1 MEIFV
6 VTSKAQEEDNVG
18 IILSVKV
25 RIHGVFSDRERA
37 DAIAAKYKGEV
48 KAIYLDKENIG
59 DIIQYWLNPGYKS

>member
-1 MEIFV
+1 MEVFV

-25 RIHGVFSDRERA
+25 RIHGVFTERA
-37 DAIAAKYKGEV
+37 RADSMAAKYDGAV
-48 KAIYLDKENIG
+48 KAIYIDKENAG